1 MLKAD
6 ISITKCE
13 HIISYPFVRLT
24 DDEKTFQEFAEQCVR
39 ELGGTPEEWTR
50 KNRKLLGFFGSK
62 HGKKLVRNTRFQI
75 PTSLV
80 NEASNRFFET
90 IGLSRNMRAKKFMS
104 QSPSTFT
111 GYADQPE
118 ASARPTPDSSP
129 EEHKSNK
136 MSYEV

>member
-13 HIISYPFVRLT
+13 HIISYPFVRLA
-24 DDEKTFQEFAEQCVR
+24 DEEKTFRDFAVQCSR
-39 ELGGTPEEWTR
+39 DLGGTPEEWMK
-50 KNRKLLGFFGSK
+50 KNRKLLGFFGK
-62 HGKKLVRNTRFQI
+62 KEDKKLGRNTRFQI

-90 IGLSRNMRAKKFMS
+90 VGLPRSNKFMS
-104 QSPSTFT
+104 QSPTSVM
-111 GYADQPE
+111 G
-118 ASARPTPDSSP
+118 ASARSTPDSSP
-129 EEHKSNK
+129 DEHKSNK

>member
-6 ISITKCE
+6 ISMTKCE

-24 DDEKTFQEFAEQCVR
+24 DEEKTFRDFAEQCAR
-39 ELGGTPEEWTR
+39 ELGGTPEEWMR
-50 KNRKLLGFFGSK
+50 KNRKLLGFFGK
-62 HGKKLVRNTRFQI
+62 KEDKKLGRNTRFQI

-90 IGLSRNMRAKKFMS
+90 VGLQRSGKYIG
-104 QSPSTFT
+104 QSPTSVA
-111 GYADQPE
+111 G
-118 ASARPTPDSSP
+118 ASARSTPDSSP
-129 EEHKSNK
+129 DEFVSQK